1 VFAALREDRSADE
14 RHLDM
19 VCRMVVAE
27 DREAGGLRHYE
38 TQYRF
43 CSQECIRCF
52 LDDPRAYTRR

>member
-27 DREAGGLRHYE
+27 DREAGGLHHYE

-43 CSQECIRCF
+43 CS
-52 LDDPRAYTRR
+52 